1 MPRTDNNLIDLMG
14 TMATFFYFSDISPTF
29 RHFSD
34 FPTFFGPSCHSLV
47 PPLRPPEVLL
57 FEGTYT
63 PPPLRRGPTRSV
75 TRSVTMLRDL
85 HATKSAFPTFSDFFR
100 LLKRS
105 IINEKWTQKW
115 RHLHLRVRV
124 SRFHACQCS
133 QYAWSCQPGPR
144 GARVRY
150 GA

>member
-1 MPRTDNNLIDLMG
+1 M
-14 TMATFFYFSDISPTF
+14 MATFFYFSDIFPIF
-29 RHFSD
+29 RHFFRLSD
-34 FPTFFGPSCHSLV
+34 FFGPSCHSLV
-47 PPLRPPEVLL
+47 PLLRPSEVLL

-105 IINEKWTQKW
+105 IINEKWTQK
-115 RHLHLRVRV
+115 RRRFHLRVRV
-124 SRFHACQCS
+124 SKFHACQCS
-133 QYAWSCQPGPR
+133 QYAWSCQPGPTE
-144 GARVRY
+144 A
-150 GA
+150 